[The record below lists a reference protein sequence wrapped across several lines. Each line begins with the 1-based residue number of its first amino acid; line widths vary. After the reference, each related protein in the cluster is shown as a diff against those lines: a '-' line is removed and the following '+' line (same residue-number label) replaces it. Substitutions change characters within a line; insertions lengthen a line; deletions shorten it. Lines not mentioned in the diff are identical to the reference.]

1 MSDLLIGL
9 LSVLVATNQPA
20 AMSNLVVRKTGVAIN
35 IPDKNDPVEQAYQK
49 LLAEDDA
56 AQAEVDG
63 WIKADQA
70 LGDKGTDVETATMR
84 VRVKRRLDQV
94 KQAYDEFLQRHPNHA
109 RARLAY
115 GSFLNDIQEEG
126 AAQVQWEKARELE
139 PTNPAAWN
147 NLANWY
153 AHNSPVTKAFEYYG
167 KAIELNPTASVYYEN
182 LAITV
187 YMFRRDAT
195 NYYQITEQQ
204 VFQKAMALY
213 RKALAMDPENFILAT
228 QYAQSYYGFKPRE
241 TGEEAAD
248 RKARQKHFEDAMAA
262 WGQACK
268 VARDDIER
276 EGVYLHF
283 ARLQINAGRFDA
295 ARTNLSLVTNAM
307 YLQTK
312 ERLTRKLAGLENK
325 PAATNAPP
333 APGDKP

>member
-1 MSDLLIGL
+1 LIGL

-20 AMSNLVVRKTGVAIN
+20 AMSNLVVRNTGVSIH
-35 IPDKNDPVEQAYQK
+35 IPNPNDPVERAYRK

-63 WIKADQA
+63 WIKANQA

-84 VRVKRRLDQV
+84 VRVKQRLDRV
-94 KQAYDEFLQRHPNHA
+94 KQAYDEFLQRHPDHA

-126 AAQVQWEKARELE
+126 AAQGQWEKAREQD

-153 AHNSPVTKAFEYYG
+153 AHNSPVAKAFEYYG
-167 KAIELNPTASVYYEN
+167 KAIELNPTESVYYEN

-195 NYYQITEQQ
+195 NYYQIAEQQ
-204 VFQKAMALY
+204 VFEKAMALY

-228 QYAQSYYGFKPRE
+228 QFAQSYYGFKLRE

-248 RKARQKHFEDAMAA
+248 RMARQKHFEDAMAA

-295 ARTNLSLVTNAM
+295 ARTNLNLVTNAM

-325 PAATNAPP
+325 PAATNALP

>member
-1 MSDLLIGL
+1 MIGL

-20 AMSNLVVRKTGVAIN
+20 AMSNLVVRNTGVSLH
-35 IPDKNDPVEQAYQK
+35 IPDPNDPVERAYRK

-63 WIKADQA
+63 WIKANQA
-70 LGDKGTDVETATMR
+70 LGDQATDVETGIMR
-84 VRVKRRLDQV
+84 VRVKQRLDRV
-94 KQAYDEFLQRHPNHA
+94 KQAYDEFLQLHPDHA

-115 GSFLNDIQEEG
+115 GSFLDDTQEEG
-126 AAQVQWEKARELE
+126 AAQVQWEKARELD

-167 KAIELNPTASVYYEN
+167 KAIELRPTESVYYEN
-182 LAITV
+182 LAMTV

-195 NYYQITEQQ
+195 NYYQITEPQ
-204 VFQKAMALY
+204 VFEKALALY
-213 RKALAMDPENFILAT
+213 RKALALDPDNFVLAT

-241 TGEEAAD
+241 TGEETAD
-248 RKARQKHFEDAMAA
+248 RTARQKHFEDAMTA
-262 WGQACK
+262 WGQAFK
-268 VARDDIER
+268 AARDDIER

-295 ARTNLSLVTNAM
+295 ARTNLNLVTNAM

-312 ERLTRKLAGLENK
+312 QRLTKKLAGPENR
-325 PAATNAPP
+325 PVSTNAPP
-333 APGDKP
+333 GAVHN